1 MIKKL
6 LFSVV
11 LSIGIISLALGQN
24 KVITGKVTSTT
35 NQALPGVSV
44 AVKGSNEIS
53 TQTDANGAFKLTMPE
68 GTKTIIFSSIG
79 FKSVEI
85 AANRSAINISL
96 EEGNTDL
103 SEVVVVGYGTQ
114 IKKDLTGSI
123 SQVKG
128 KDLENLPITS
138 FEAALQGRAAGVNIV
153 SQNGKL
159 GQGITVRVRGAASVS
174 AGSEP
179 LYIVDGIP
187 ISSGSYSSTSAPT
200 NALADINTNDIE
212 SIEVLKDA
220 AASAIYGAR
229 ASNGV
234 VLITTKQGKVGKT
247 TIGFNVLAGANS
259 PTSQREFL
267 NAEQFVKIARRAGAG
282 AGSFEFR
289 NGEWPTL
296 AAGLAYYA
304 PRIETRL
311 KRYAGGNDDY
321 KTYKV
326 NTNWEDG
333 AYQKSPIT
341 QQYDLN
347 VIGGTEKSKFY
358 IAGQVMDQEGI
369 LVGNSYKRY
378 SGRLNT
384 TNKVNDFIELG
395 VNLNF
400 SSSVNNRL
408 SNDNAF
414 SSPMQAVALAPITP
428 LIDPRTGL
436 TTGYPFGTAPNFL
449 YQNTTTYYNPQLS
462 YDNSFYKAIVY
473 RTIGKAFANIKIT
486 KGLKFTTDFSIDNL
500 NQNEE
505 GYYGFATGQNTGSYN
520 GSGLNYGTFVINTNT
535 NNFFSYNTTIGTK
548 NNFDAILGTSY
559 QKATN
564 RFNSIDAQDFPSDS
578 YKKLGSAATK
588 NTASSSESAFS
599 FLSYFVKANYKY
611 DNKYILGF
619 STRIDGSSRFG
630 VNNKYGVFPAGSL
643 SWIASEE
650 NFLKTSN
657 VFSLLKLRVT
667 YGLTGNAE
675 IGNFAARGLYSGT
688 GAYGGLPGQQ
698 PSQIANPDLS
708 WEKTTQ
714 FDVGLDFGILKDR
727 ITGTMDYYRKNT
739 TDLLLAAPIPQT
751 SGFSSITKNL
761 GALNNKG
768 FEFGLNSENFT
779 GSFKWSSGLTFA
791 YNQNKITNLGG
802 QILNANQINAA
813 IEGQPIG
820 VFYLPEYAG
829 VDQTNGDAIYYLNTK
844 NTDGT
849 LNRTT
854 TNDINLADRIFAG
867 NPNPKFIFGLNNTF
881 SYKNFD
887 LNVFFQGVKGNKI
900 FNGAG
905 QYMSANLSNGYDNQ
919 TLDQMAY
926 WDKSGDITDVP
937 EPRLFYGNG
946 VGNSTRYLSDGSFI
960 RLKTLTFGYNLPR
973 ETLNKLK
980 LNRLR
985 VFATGLNLATF
996 TKYKGW
1002 DPEVNSDYQS
1012 TNINQG
1018 VDFYSAPQARVISF
1032 GINIG
1037 L

>member
-1 MIKKL
+1 
-6 LFSVV
+6 
-11 LSIGIISLALGQN
+11 
-24 KVITGKVTSTT
+24 
-35 NQALPGVSV
+35 
-44 AVKGSNEIS
+44 
-53 TQTDANGAFKLTMPE
+53 
-68 GTKTIIFSSIG
+68 
-79 FKSVEI
+79 
-85 AANRSAINISL
+85 
-96 EEGNTDL
+96 
-103 SEVVVVGYGTQ
+103 
-114 IKKDLTGSI
+114 
-123 SQVKG
+123 
-128 KDLENLPITS
+128 
-138 FEAALQGRAAGVNIV
+138 
-153 SQNGKL
+153 
-159 GQGITVRVRGAASVS
+159 
-174 AGSEP
+174 
-179 LYIVDGIP
+179 
-187 ISSGSYSSTSAPT
+187 
-200 NALADINTNDIE
+200 
-212 SIEVLKDA
+212 
-220 AASAIYGAR
+220 
-229 ASNGV
+229 
-234 VLITTKQGKVGKT
+234 
-247 TIGFNVLAGANS
+247 
-259 PTSQREFL
+259 
-267 NAEQFVKIARRAGAG
+267 
-282 AGSFEFR
+282 
-289 NGEWPTL
+289 
-296 AAGLAYYA
+296 
-304 PRIETRL
+304 
-311 KRYAGGNDDY
+311 
-321 KTYKV
+321 
-326 NTNWEDG
+326 
-333 AYQKSPIT
+333 
-341 QQYDLN
+341 
-347 VIGGTEKSKFY
+347 
-358 IAGQVMDQEGI
+358 
-369 LVGNSYKRY
+369 
-378 SGRLNT
+378 
-384 TNKVNDFIELG
+384 
-395 VNLNF
+395 
-400 SSSVNNRL
+400 
-408 SNDNAF
+408 
-414 SSPMQAVALAPITP
+414 
-428 LIDPRTGL
+428 
-436 TTGYPFGTAPNFL
+436 
-449 YQNTTTYYNPQLS
+449 
-462 YDNSFYKAIVY
+462 
-473 RTIGKAFANIKIT
+473 
-486 KGLKFTTDFSIDNL
+486 
-500 NQNEE
+500 
-505 GYYGFATGQNTGSYN
+505 
-520 GSGLNYGTFVINTNT
+520 
-535 NNFFSYNTTIGTK
+535 
-548 NNFDAILGTSY
+548 
-559 QKATN
+559 
-564 RFNSIDAQDFPSDS
+564 
-578 YKKLGSAATK
+578 
-588 NTASSSESAFS
+588 
-599 FLSYFVKANYKY
+599 
-611 DNKYILGF
+611 
-619 STRIDGSSRFG
+619 
-630 VNNKYGVFPAGSL
+630 
-643 SWIASEE
+643 
-650 NFLKTSN
+650 
-657 VFSLLKLRVT
+657 
-667 YGLTGNAE
+667 
-675 IGNFAARGLYSGT
+675 
-688 GAYGGLPGQQ
+688 
-698 PSQIANPDLS
+698 
-708 WEKTTQ
+708 
-714 FDVGLDFGILKDR
+714 VGLDFGILKDR

>member
-369 LVGNSYKRY
+369 LIGNSYKRY